1 MTGKAAPIL
10 LEKSGNR
17 FVNVLKREATHE
29 NEPQRILFLVRIILL
44 VLCVYYLIFPVVMYL
59 MAPGNPG
66 WLGIIFELLGIGV
79 LYLTYTVRVHTSV
92 ILCVT
97 LQLGWVICHLILYGW
112 DCGIQHLMFSM
123 IVLTYFSLYN
133 ALLYKVLYTVLLF
146 AVRFGLFMYCR
157 IYTAV
162 YPLSESATVTFQI
175 LSTILTFVLM
185 GITCGMF
192 SSNVESAEKKLVL
205 YNESLKRQAAT
216 DPLTGLWNRRQM
228 LQYITDFRKKEP
240 EILFTFGMGDIDFFK
255 KINDNWG
262 HDCGDAVLVWI
273 TEHMKKTLSGCGKL
287 CRWGGEEFVFFFPN
301 MNGEQ
306 VCEALN
312 ELRSNIDNDPFDWKG
327 EWIPITMTFGVEEND
342 FQSSIDTLL
351 KNVDDKLYMGKVQG
365 RDRVIY

>member
-59 MAPGNPG
+59 MAPGNSG

-216 DPLTGLWNRRQM
+216 DPLPACGTAGRCCSISR
-228 LQYITDFRKKEP
+228 IFVRKSQRYYLPLEW
-240 EILFTFGMGDIDFFK
+240 EILIFSRRSMITGDMTVGMQF
-255 KINDNWG
+255 W
-262 HDCGDAVLVWI
+262 CG
-273 TEHMKKTLSGCGKL
+273 S
-287 CRWGGEEFVFFFPN
+287 
-301 MNGEQ
+301 Q
-306 VCEALN
+306 
-312 ELRSNIDNDPFDWKG
+312 NI
-327 EWIPITMTFGVEEND
+327 
-342 FQSSIDTLL
+342 
-351 KNVDDKLYMGKVQG
+351 
-365 RDRVIY
+365 